1 VTLFQTLTLTLALT
15 LTLTLTIRLGF
26 SRGTLAESS
35 YVGSEES
42 LGPEETSRTLFLSE
56 ARLVTL
62 AQGFTLSGS
71 LYMRASGRSS
81 VTASGRSSI
90 TASGRYRKVDA
101 VIEGT
106 VLCCT
111 DCKGGPPFTLR
122 LNDVAELLVNRAKL
136 EFTLVD
142 TTLERSSRS
151 NGHDFRVS
159 MGADFDRWVSGL
171 EQWLALLTAAREAAA
186 EERVAGRMQR
196 IRR

>member
-1 VTLFQTLTLTLALT
+1 MTLSQTLTLTLTLI

-26 SRGTLAESS
+26 SSGTLAESS

-42 LGPEETSRTLFLSE
+42 LGPEETSRALFLSE

-62 AQGFTLSGS
+62 AEGFTLSGS
-71 LYMRASGRSS
+71 LYMR
-81 VTASGRSSI
+81 ASGRSSI

-171 EQWLALLTAAREAAA
+171 EQWLALLSTAREAAA

>member
-1 VTLFQTLTLTLALT
+1 MTLSPTLTLTLT
-15 LTLTLTIRLGF
+15 LSLTLTIRLGF
-26 SRGTLAESS
+26 SRETLAESS
-35 YVGSEES
+35 FVGSEES

-56 ARLVTL
+56 ARLATL
-62 AQGFTLSGS
+62 AQGFQLSGS
-71 LYMRASGRSS
+71 LYKRAP
-81 VTASGRSSI
+81 V
-90 TASGRYRKVDA
+90 SGRYRKVDA

-171 EQWLALLTAAREAAA
+171 EQWLALLSAAREAAA